1 MIKQFIDIYSLN
13 ELRKLNEDIQVLQ
26 STVSKNIESLE
37 LYNGYK
43 TFLDE
48 LYLSTCSKEDR
59 LKEEMKIKR
68 KKDKF
73 EEK

>member
-1 MIKQFIDIYSLN
+1 MLLVFQSQSLC
-13 ELRKLNEDIQVLQ
+13 
-26 STVSKNIESLE
+26 TVFLE

-73 EEK
+73 EEKRRMKDKES